1 MQRRPPIH
9 ARLRAMGT
17 TALAAALLLAAVQ
30 PGLAQGELRS
40 IVVPADGAVVI
51 PPRSAPRMAARPAG
65 TGAGI
70 PIPPGAASRGSPVLL
85 PDTGIGL
92 AAPALG
98 MILPLIAGAVL
109 GGTVAG
115 SRGGGSSAPARTR

>member
-1 MQRRPPIH
+1 MQRRPPTH

-17 TALAAALLLAAVQ
+17 TALAAALLLAAIQ
-30 PGLAQGELRS
+30 PGLAQGEMRS

-51 PPRSAPRMAARPAG
+51 PPRMAARPAG
-65 TGAGI
+65 TGAGV
-70 PIPPGAASRGSPVLL
+70 PIPPGAASRRNPVLL

-98 MILPLIAGAVL
+98 LVLPLIAGAVL
-109 GGTVAG
+109 GGTIAG
-115 SRGGGSSAPARTR
+115 TRGGGSSAPARTR